1 MPPPA
6 FLGKQPGGRQKAA
19 EAGRERRACTFAPTP
34 RPTEAAPAGAGS
46 CTRGC
51 RGQGRRPSRP
61 TFWRRPWGAGQRA
74 GPYRSATGHCGRAKG
89 FPMSMNTSIVAESLS
104 ARTPVSFMSLMS
116 RYDSMAPLATMDTI
130 SVVAITSSPWLT
142 PHTPMPSAGKPPP
155 HACTQLV
162 PPEGSKPA
170 GHADRH
176 HMPRCSGCFESGSHE
191 AGCAPRGAR
200 RAETLTCASLAE
212 ATGAYGTSIGA
223 GCAPSSATQPELGK
237 VAVSSADLY
246 SVGRFTPRNVSSM
259 KKRQAFRVWLHSRT
273 VFSCERTLTYR
284 GFPLCSPDCTYNPFS
299 ARTPAPF
306 TVKARFGPAL
316 THWW

>member
-1 MPPPA
+1 
-6 FLGKQPGGRQKAA
+6 
-19 EAGRERRACTFAPTP
+19 
-34 RPTEAAPAGAGS
+34 
-46 CTRGC
+46 
-51 RGQGRRPSRP
+51 
-61 TFWRRPWGAGQRA
+61 
-74 GPYRSATGHCGRAKG
+74 
-89 FPMSMNTSIVAESLS
+89 MSMNTSIVAESLS
-104 ARTPVSFMSLMS
+104 ARTPVSFMSLIS

-155 HACTQLV
+155 HACTHFEL
-162 PPEGSKPA
+162 PEGAKPG
-170 GHADRH
+170 GHFDRH
-176 HMPRCSGCFESGSHE
+176 HVPFSSAYSELGSQE
-191 AGCAPRGAR
+191 AGCAPGGPLSAL
-200 RAETLTCASLAE
+200 RAERLTCARLAGPAAE
-212 ATGAYGTSIGA
+212 YGTSVGA

-246 SVGRFTPRNVSSM
+246 SVGRFLPRSVSSM
-259 KKRQAFRVWLHSRT
+259 KKRQAFRDWLHSRT

>member
-116 RYDSMAPLATMDTI
+116 RYDSMAPLATMPTI

-155 HACTQLV
+155 HACTHFEL
-162 PPEGSKPA
+162 PEGAKPG
-170 GHADRH
+170 GHFDRH
-176 HMPRCSGCFESGSHE
+176 HVPFSSAYSELGSQE
-191 AGCAPRGAR
+191 AGCAPGGPLSAL
-200 RAETLTCASLAE
+200 RAERLTCARLAGPAAE
-212 ATGAYGTSIGA
+212 YGTSVGA
-223 GCAPSSATQPELGK
+223 GCLPPSATQPELGR
-237 VAVSSADLY
+237 S
-246 SVGRFTPRNVSSM
+246 RCPR
-259 KKRQAFRVWLHSRT
+259 RTGTGSRGPP
-273 VFSCERTLTYR
+273 RTTCR
-284 GFPLCSPDCTYNPFS
+284 RRRS
-299 ARTPAPF
+299 ARPSATRSTP
-306 TVKARFGPAL
+306 
-316 THWW
+316 